1 MSKIVCMDMR
11 VLTLL
16 FVDMKEIGGEVF
28 FMVSEQVYI
37 MCVTRYFY
45 SRVDRLY

>member
-16 FVDMKEIGGEVF
+16 FVDMKEIGGEDF
-28 FMVSEQVYI
+28 FMVSEQV
-37 MCVTRYFY
+37 
-45 SRVDRLY
+45 